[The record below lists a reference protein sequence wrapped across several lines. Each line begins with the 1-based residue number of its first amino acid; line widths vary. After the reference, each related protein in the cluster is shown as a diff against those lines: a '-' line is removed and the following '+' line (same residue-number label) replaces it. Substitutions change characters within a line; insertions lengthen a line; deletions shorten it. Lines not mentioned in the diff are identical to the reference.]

1 MIEGKKYDQDKMRY
15 DLVPFRGLDE
25 VVRVLTYGAQKYSP
39 DNWRKVER
47 AEERYP
53 AAALRHIS
61 AYLQGEPYDPETGIS
76 HLAHAVCSLL
86 FVLTLEEEASDELL
100 KERKAREAD
109 NACHGNG

>member
-1 MIEGKKYDQDKMRY
+1 MSEGKKYDQAKMRY
-15 DLVPFRGLDE
+15 DLVPFRGLDD

-39 DNWRKVER
+39 ENWRKVER

-61 AYLQGEPYDPETGIS
+61 AYLQGEGFDPESGLP

-86 FVLTLEEEASDELL
+86 FVLTLDQEASDELVA
-100 KERKAREAD
+100 ERKAREAD
-109 NACHGNG
+109 NACHGS